1 MKTNR
6 LFRWSITGIASV
18 IPLALL
24 AIFIFLLINSWP
36 AIKFSGWHFLTGSQW
51 SLGNEYGD
59 LVTVNGQEVP
69 PGADYGIGFLIAG
82 TLLSSFL
89 ALLIALPI
97 SVAAS
102 AFLAEAVPKRLQNT
116 LALFVELL
124 AGVPSV
130 VFGLWGLVVLVPF
143 MNHYIYP
150 GLVHVLGDVPF
161 FQPPTGAGYGLL
173 TSSVV
178 LAVMIAPLITS
189 TVRGAIERVP
199 MVQREAG
206 LALGA
211 TRFEV
216 LWKTVLPSVRRVVI
230 GAGILAL
237 GRALGETMAVLMVSG
252 NALGYLPHNIYSPIS
267 TMAAFIVSQLDSALE
282 DASGMATH
290 ALSEIALILFF
301 ITLIVN
307 VIARLLLWLAR
318 D

>member
-1 MKTNR
+1 MRRNTV
-6 LFRWSITGIASV
+6 FRWWVTGFASV
-18 IPLALL
+18 IPVLLL
-24 AIFIFLLINSWP
+24 AIFVFLAYNSWP
-36 AIKFSGWHFLTGSQW
+36 SIEYSGWHFLTSNNW

-59 LVTVNGQEVP
+59 LVTVHGQEVP
-69 PGADYGIGFLIAG
+69 PGADYGILFLIAG
-82 TLLSSFL
+82 TLISSFL
-89 ALLIALPI
+89 ALLLALPI

-102 AFLAEAVPKRLQNT
+102 AFLAEVIPKNMQNAA
-116 LALFVELL
+116 ALFVELL
-124 AGVPSV
+124 AGIPSV
-130 VFGLWGLVVLVPF
+130 VFGLWGLVVLVPI

-150 GLVHVLGDVPF
+150 GLDHILGDIPF

-178 LAVMIAPLITS
+178 LALMIAPLITS

-230 GAGILAL
+230 GASILAL

-267 TMAAFIVSQLDSALE
+267 TMASFVVSQLDSALE

-301 ITLIVN
+301 ITLVVN
-307 VIARLLLWLAR
+307 VIARLLLWLNK